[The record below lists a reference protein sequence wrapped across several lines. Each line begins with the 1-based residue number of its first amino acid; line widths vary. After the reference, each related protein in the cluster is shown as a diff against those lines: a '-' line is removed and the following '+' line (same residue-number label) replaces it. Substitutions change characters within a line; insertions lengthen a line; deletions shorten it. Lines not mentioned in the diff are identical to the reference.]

1 MTIHAEDVFSTSI
14 PIVVI
19 FIGESSLP
27 SSFRMVELAILALMT
42 TFQVVG
48 LEPSHQLSELLKRD
62 LRQVQDGLS

>member
-48 LEPSHQLSELLKRD
+48 LEPSHQLSELLNCDFICHR
-62 LRQVQDGLS
+62 